1 MLFAAASLEGLLL
14 SFAISIANVRIKFP
28 AKYKR
33 SLCFQRPRRRVRLTA
48 SAKYD
53 RHSYPQ
59 MLKMPVITYFAGIMG
74 AAQAIVGVFFISHA
88 RAFLEPIRE
97 YLRQQPETRN
107 ITPSDESRVREGGTL
122 TQLQRQRNRV
132 GQLVL
137 WVSVAGVLMILNSL
151 FFLFMAL
158 ASGLPSIVSSN
169 YYKIVFISFHFIS

>member
-1 MLFAAASLEGLLL
+1 
-14 SFAISIANVRIKFP
+14 
-28 AKYKR
+28 
-33 SLCFQRPRRRVRLTA
+33 
-48 SAKYD
+48 
-53 RHSYPQ
+53 

-97 YLRQQPETRN
+97 YLRQQPEAR
-107 ITPSDESRVREGGTL
+107 SSVGRDRSRDHERGTL

-132 GQLVL
+132 GQLVF

-158 ASGLPSIVSSN
+158 ASGLPSIVSS
-169 YYKIVFISFHFIS
+169 STE

>member
-14 SFAISIANVRIKFP
+14 SFAISIANVGIKFP
-28 AKYKR
+28 A
-33 SLCFQRPRRRVRLTA
+33 SLSGRFVSNGRVLLTA

-53 RHSYPQ
+53 RHAYPQ

-74 AAQAIVGVFFISHA
+74 VAQAIVGVFFISHA

-97 YLRQQPETRN
+97 YLRQQPETSCN
-107 ITPSDESRVREGGTL
+107 ITPSDGSRVREGGTL

-158 ASGLPSIVSSN
+158 ASGLPSIVSSTTIKLFSLN
-169 YYKIVFISFHFIS
+169 

>member
-1 MLFAAASLEGLLL
+1 
-14 SFAISIANVRIKFP
+14 
-28 AKYKR
+28 
-33 SLCFQRPRRRVRLTA
+33 
-48 SAKYD
+48 
-53 RHSYPQ
+53 

-169 YYKIVFISFHFIS
+169 YYKIVFISFH